1 MSLILSIHP
10 QTPQARSIHKA
21 GDFLLQGK
29 VVAAPWGGQSVLLG
43 LPSSVKAIESL
54 LPVNKKQQGGH
65 WLLLGAGLS
74 DLSAYVRID
83 NAIFAR
89 LKPHVPSDKYCFMV
103 PPAARMAKYLHN
115 KALDKIA
122 ICCPSSPC
130 YTALLAATDSPILAY
145 CQRPVALPPEDDADG
160 QLDIE
165 RCAVA
170 CRLEVVSFN
179 DDKER
184 EAPPSV
190 IDLTAV
196 PPAVCIVGAGD
207 TADFSV

>member
-1 MSLILSIHP
+1 MSLILSLHP

-21 GDFLLQGK
+21 GAFLLQGK

-43 LPSSVKAIESL
+43 LPTSAKAIEAL
-54 LPVNKKQQGGH
+54 LPAQKKQARGH

-83 NAIFAR
+83 NAIFPR
-89 LKPHVPSDKYCFMV
+89 LKPHVPSDEYCFMV
-103 PPAARMAKYLHN
+103 PPTARMAKCLHN

-122 ICCPSSPC
+122 ICCPSAPC

-145 CQRPVALPPEDDADG
+145 CQHSVALPPENETDG
-160 QLDIE
+160 QFDIE

-170 CRLEVVSFN
+170 CRLEAVSFN
-179 DDKER
+179 DDEDR
-184 EAPPSV
+184 EAAPSV

-196 PPAVCIVGAGD
+196 PPTVCVVGAGD
-207 TADFSV
+207 TTDFSV